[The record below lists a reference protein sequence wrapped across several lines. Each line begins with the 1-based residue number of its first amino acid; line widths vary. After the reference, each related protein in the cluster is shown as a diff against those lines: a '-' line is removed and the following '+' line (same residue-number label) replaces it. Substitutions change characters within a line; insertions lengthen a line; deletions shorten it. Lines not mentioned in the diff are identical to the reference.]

1 MDGIFDGMN
10 ISRSKVEVV
19 SIINFSKVQ
28 LVLLVKSLRM
38 TASSRKRNLRIYFY
52 CHILFAE
59 GMNL

>member
-1 MDGIFDGMN
+1 M
-10 ISRSKVEVV
+10 KKE
-19 SIINFSKVQ
+19 KVQ